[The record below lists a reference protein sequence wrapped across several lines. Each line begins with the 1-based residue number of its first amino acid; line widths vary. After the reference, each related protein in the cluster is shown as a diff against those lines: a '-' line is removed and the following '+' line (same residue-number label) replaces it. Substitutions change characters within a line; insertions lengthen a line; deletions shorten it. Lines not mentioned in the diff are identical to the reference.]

1 MNINLH
7 NYETFFLLYI
17 DNELSAAEKNDVE
30 EFVLQYHELQQE
42 LKLLK
47 ESVLPLD
54 EIIFAHKGSLHKQES
69 INETMQEK
77 LLLHLH
83 NELEDQEKEQLAILF
98 QTDKALQA
106 EWNLLQKTT
115 LDQAEII
122 PFPDKATLYRHE
134 KARLITGSFMRWV
147 VAAALIAAGFFVGI
161 SLVKNQKDSLPEIAK
176 TNGTKPGIIKPENK
190 NRVLVKVIP
199 AKEENDENAIAL
211 PQQPE
216 VKDFTEQDKNIAVK
230 QLNIKVD
237 KIDQPHKQ
245 VDFAGNKSTS
255 VQKKEMLSANENTV
269 AKTTALL
276 PGNNTTIIENPVSE
290 KAGDLTT
297 IDVPKQKPAAEF
309 VTLDILP
316 VQNNYAKT
324 VSLEFK
330 EENDNHIF
338 MMDEENISRSKA
350 AGFLKKLKRTIERTT
365 KIKSGNNLKIAGF
378 EFAVK

>member
-42 LKLLK
+42 LELLK

-69 INETMQEK
+69 INETMQQK

-115 LDQAEII
+115 LDPAEII

-134 KARLITGSFMRWV
+134 KASLITGSFMPWA

-161 SLVKNQKDSLPEIAK
+161 SMVKNQKVSLTEIAK
-176 TNGTKPGIIKPENK
+176 TNGTKPGIIQPENK

-199 AKEENDENAIAL
+199 GKEENDKNAIAL

-216 VKDFTEQDKNIAVK
+216 VKDFTQQDKNAAVK

-237 KIDQPHKQ
+237 KINQPHKQ

-255 VQKKEMLSANENTV
+255 VQKKEMLSTNENSV

-297 IDVPKQKPAAEF
+297 INFPKQKPAVEF
-309 VTLDILP
+309 VNLDILP

-324 VSLEFK
+324 VSFEFK

-338 MMDEENISRSKA
+338 MMDEENISRSKV
-350 AGFLKKLKRTIERTT
+350 AGFLKKLKRTVERTT